1 MTKNT
6 VAIEKSTKSDES
18 TNSVERPIT
27 LILFSS
33 NRNLTRTELKK
44 TFAVKKG
51 KLFHARKEHAS
62 VADAFDNLF
71 AVRASRPAEALFFN
85 YKSKNPITHF
95 YIVGQGTCVKEFA
108 ILKYGT
114 QLLGGFD
121 ACTSELLEIKKLL
134 EAYRVI
140 TLFCMEGKSS
150 LNRLHHQV
158 DEIIDSQLMDSTAY
172 SNLLSKSAQEL
183 NDMTYPIICLAK
195 DKVDEWFDK
204 HFWKDV
210 DLTPEAVTD
219 KPIELS
225 ALDEVAS

>member
-6 VAIEKSTKSDES
+6 VAIVNSTKSDES
-18 TNSVERPIT
+18 MNSVERPIT

-33 NRNLTRTELKK
+33 NRNLTLTELKK

-51 KLFHARKEHAS
+51 KLFHARKEYAS
-62 VADAFDNLF
+62 VADVFDNLF
-71 AVRASRPAEALFFN
+71 AVRESRPAEGLFFN
-85 YKSKNPITHF
+85 YKSKNPITHI

-121 ACTSELLEIKKLL
+121 ACTSDLLVIKKLL

-140 TLFCMEGKSS
+140 TLFCMESRSS
-150 LNRLHHQV
+150 LNRLHHQN
-158 DEIIDSQLMDSTAY
+158 DEIANSQLMDLSAY

-183 NDMTYPIICLAK
+183 NDVTYPIICLAK

-204 HFWKDV
+204 HFWKDR
-210 DLTPEAVTD
+210 DFTLEAVTE

-225 ALDEVAS
+225 EMDAAAS

>member
-6 VAIEKSTKSDES
+6 ATIEKVNKSDES
-18 TNSVERPIT
+18 TNSGERPIT

-44 TFAVKKG
+44 IFAVKEG
-51 KLFHARKEHAS
+51 KLFRAKKEHAS
-62 VADAFDNLF
+62 VADVFDDLF
-71 AVRASRPAEALFFN
+71 AVRASRPAEGLFYN

-95 YIVGQGTCVKEFA
+95 YVVGQGTCVKEFA

-121 ACTSELLEIKKLL
+121 ACTSELLAVKKLL

-140 TLFCMEGKSS
+140 TLFCMEGRGS

-158 DEIIDSQLMDSTAY
+158 DEIIDSQLMDPTEY
-172 SNLLSKSAQEL
+172 SNLITKTAQEL
-183 NDMTYPIICLAK
+183 NDMTYPIISLAK
-195 DKVDEWFDK
+195 DKVDDWFDR

-210 DLTPEAVTD
+210 DSSLETETD
-219 KPIELS
+219 KPI
-225 ALDEVAS
+225 

>member
-1 MTKNT
+1 M
-6 VAIEKSTKSDES
+6 
-18 TNSVERPIT
+18 
-27 LILFSS
+27 
-33 NRNLTRTELKK
+33 
-44 TFAVKKG
+44 KKG
-51 KLFHARKEHAS
+51 KLFHVRKEHAS
-62 VADAFDNLF
+62 VADVFDNLF

-95 YIVGQGTCVKEFA
+95 YIVGQGPCVKEFA

-121 ACTSELLEIKKLL
+121 ACTSELLAIKKLL

>member
-51 KLFHARKEHAS
+51 KLFHVRKEHAS
-62 VADAFDNLF
+62 VADVFDNLF

-121 ACTSELLEIKKLL
+121 ACTSELLAIKKLL

>member
-6 VAIEKSTKSDES
+6 VAIVNSTKSDES
-18 TNSVERPIT
+18 MNSVERPIT

-33 NRNLTRTELKK
+33 NRNLTLTELKK

-51 KLFHARKEHAS
+51 KLFHARKEYAS
-62 VADAFDNLF
+62 VADVFGNLF
-71 AVRASRPAEALFFN
+71 AVRESRPAEGLFFN
-85 YKSKNPITHF
+85 YKSKNPITHI

-121 ACTSELLEIKKLL
+121 ACTSDLLVIKKLL

-140 TLFCMEGKSS
+140 TLFCMESRSS
-150 LNRLHHQV
+150 LNRLHHQN
-158 DEIIDSQLMDSTAY
+158 DEIANSQLMDLSAY

-183 NDMTYPIICLAK
+183 NDVTYPIICLAK

-204 HFWKDV
+204 HFWKDR
-210 DLTPEAVTD
+210 DFTLEAVTE

-225 ALDEVAS
+225 EMDAAAS

>member
-51 KLFHARKEHAS
+51 KLFHVRKEHAS
-62 VADAFDNLF
+62 VADVFDNLF

-121 ACTSELLEIKKLL
+121 ACTSELLAIKKLL

-158 DEIIDSQLMDSTAY
+158 DEIEDSQLMDSTAY

>member
-51 KLFHARKEHAS
+51 KLFHVRKEHAS
-62 VADAFDNLF
+62 VADVFDNLF

-121 ACTSELLEIKKLL
+121 ACTSELLAIKKLL

-140 TLFCMEGKSS
+140 TLFCMEGRSS

-158 DEIIDSQLMDSTAY
+158 DEIEDSQLMDSTAY

>member
-6 VAIEKSTKSDES
+6 ETIDKSNQSGEA
-18 TNSVERPIT
+18 TNSVARAIT
-27 LILFSS
+27 VILFSS
-33 NRNLTRTELKK
+33 NRNLTRAELKK

-62 VADAFDNLF
+62 VADVFNNLF
-71 AVRASRPAEALFFN
+71 AVRASRPAEGLYFN
-85 YKSKNPITHF
+85 FKSKNPITHI

-114 QLLGGFD
+114 LLIGGFD
-121 ACTSELLEIKKLL
+121 VCTSELLVIKKLL

-140 TLFCMEGKSS
+140 TLFCMESRSS

-158 DEIIDSQLMDSTAY
+158 DEIEDSQLMDISAY

-183 NDMTYPIICLAK
+183 NDVTYPIICSAK
-195 DKVDEWFDK
+195 DKVDEWYDI
-204 HFWKDV
+204 HFWKNV
-210 DLTPEAVTD
+210 DISPEAMTE
-219 KPIELS
+219 KPIQLS
-225 ALDEVAS
+225 ASDEAVS

>member
-1 MTKNT
+1 MTKNK
-6 VAIEKSTKSDES
+6 VAIEKSNKSEEA

-27 LILFSS
+27 VILFSS

-51 KLFHARKEHAS
+51 KLFHVRKEHAS
-62 VADAFDNLF
+62 VADVIDNLF

-121 ACTSELLEIKKLL
+121 ACTSELLAIKKLL